1 MASPPGADP
10 RVRQAYEHCARIARS
25 HAENFPVAS
34 LLLPK
39 EKRPA
44 LAAVYAFARTA
55 DDFADEGDVP
65 PAERLA
71 RLDAW
76 GSQLENAF
84 AGRAETPVFIALAD
98 AAQRYGIPRR
108 PLEDLL
114 TAFRMD
120 VTTLRHPTFDH
131 LLHYC
136 RHSADPVGRI
146 VLHLFGE
153 AAPENVVCSDRICTA
168 LQLTNF
174 WQDVAV
180 DLKKGR
186 VYLPLEDLERFGY
199 TEGSLAA
206 REGSQAYRDLLRFQV
221 ERTRALFEEGRP
233 LLGRVPSLLRRELGA
248 TWLGGVRILEKIAEQ
263 NYDTLRR
270 RPRLTPADAITI
282 LVRVLAGFR

>member
-10 RVRQAYEHCARIARS
+10 RVRQAYEHCARLARS

-65 PAERLA
+65 PAERIA

-76 GSQLENAF
+76 GNQLEDAY
-84 AGRAETPVFIALAD
+84 AGRAETPVFVALAD
-98 AAQRYGIPRR
+98 AAQRYGIPRG

-146 VLHLFGE
+146 VLHVFGE
-153 AAPENVVCSDRICTA
+153 ATPENVLCSDRICTA

-199 TEGSLAA
+199 TERSLAA
-206 REGSQAYRDLLRFQV
+206 REVSQAYRDLLRFQV
-221 ERTRALFEEGRP
+221 ERTCALFDEGRP
-233 LLGRVPSLLRRELGA
+233 LLRRVPPLLRRELGA

-263 NYDTLRR
+263 DYDTLRR
-270 RPRLTPADAITI
+270 RPGLTPADTMRI
-282 LVRVLAGFR
+282 LARALTGFR